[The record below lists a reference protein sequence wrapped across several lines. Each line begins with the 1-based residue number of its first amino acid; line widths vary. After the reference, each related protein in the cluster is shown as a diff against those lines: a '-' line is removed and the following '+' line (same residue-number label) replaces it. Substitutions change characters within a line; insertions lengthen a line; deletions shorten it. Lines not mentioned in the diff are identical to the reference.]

1 MVHGL
6 QENFA
11 AWNNAL
17 LSLDAKKVAALYAP
31 SGLSFLPTL
40 SPDMIRDNVA
50 ANTYF
55 IQLLK
60 RTPEAKISA
69 DDTQAFGPDAYL
81 HTGLYTFYLGPDRS
95 PVQARFS
102 YMWKKMNDAWIITH
116 HHSSVLPAA
125 QS

>member
-1 MVHGL
+1 MVL

-31 SGLSFLPTL
+31 KDLSFLPTL

-50 ANTYF
+50 AHTYF
-55 IQLLK
+55 IGLLK
-60 RTPEAKISA
+60 KTPEAKISA
-69 DDTQAFGPDAYL
+69 DDIQAFGSDAYL
-81 HTGLYTFYLGPDRS
+81 HTGLYTFYLGPDRT

-102 YMWKKMNDAWIITH
+102 YLWKKTNDAWIITH

-125 QS
+125 P